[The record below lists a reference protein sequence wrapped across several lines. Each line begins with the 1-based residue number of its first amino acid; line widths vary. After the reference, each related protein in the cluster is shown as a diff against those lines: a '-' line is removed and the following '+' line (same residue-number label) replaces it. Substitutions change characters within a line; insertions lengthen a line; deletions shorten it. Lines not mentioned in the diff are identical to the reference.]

1 MSYIHSTK
9 YQQVKRAIELAEKST
24 ASELITLVKREVSGK
39 GDIDVTKVTDH
50 AVIVD
55 GDSVFIELEFEYF
68 NSVDRCLIN
77 TVTVRVN

>member
-24 ASELITLVKREVSGK
+24 ASELITLVKREVSS
-39 GDIDVTKVTDH
+39 DIDVTKVTDH

-55 GDSVFIELEFEYF
+55 GGAVFVELEFEYF
-68 NSVDRCLIN
+68 NSLDRCLIN
-77 TVTVRVN
+77 TVTVRID